1 MRIKQNSILI
11 TLLFV
16 LSIGLIIMT
25 RSNCQTN
32 SELKECNLTLLEKN
46 IALGSATWTITQYHK
61 YTNERIKDLDLI
73 VNRQK
78 RPFSLEFN
86 DEYKLFYKFSLSDC
100 SSCIESELKNIK
112 EKAKCVNLLIETQSL
127 RDFKA
132 FIAINHIDTAKV
144 FQIERPILEEAELPF
159 YFVTNRE
166 LYIRDLFFPMSELPD
181 LTAEFYQI
189 VQDKYL
195 N

>member
-1 MRIKQNSILI
+1 MIRNNYQI
-11 TLLFV
+11 
-16 LSIGLIIMT
+16 
-25 RSNCQTN
+25 N
-32 SELKECNLTLLEKN
+32 SELKECNLKLLEKK
-46 IALGSATWTITQYHK
+46 IALGSAIWAITQCHK

-73 VNRQK
+73 VDRQK
-78 RPFSLEFN
+78 RPFSLELN
-86 DEYKLFYKFSLSDC
+86 DGYKLFYKFSLSDC

-112 EKAKCVNLLIETQSL
+112 GKMKSVNILIETQSL

-144 FQIERPILEEAELPF
+144 FQIEKPILEEAELPF

-166 LYIRDLFFPMSELPD
+166 LYIKDLFFPMSELPD
-181 LTAEFYQI
+181 LAVEFYQI

>member
-1 MRIKQNSILI
+1 MA
-11 TLLFV
+11 
-16 LSIGLIIMT
+16 
-25 RSNCQTN
+25 RSNCQIN
-32 SELKECNLTLLEKN
+32 SKLKECNLKLLEKK
-46 IALGSATWTITQYHK
+46 IALGSAIWAITQCH
-61 YTNERIKDLDLI
+61 KDLDLI
-73 VNRQK
+73 VDRQK
-78 RPFSLEFN
+78 RPFSLELN
-86 DEYKLFYKFSLSDC
+86 DGYKLFYKFSLSDC

-112 EKAKCVNLLIETQSL
+112 GKMKSVNILIETQSL

-144 FQIERPILEEAELPF
+144 FQIEKPILEEAELPF

-166 LYIRDLFFPMSELPD
+166 LYIKDLFFPMSELPD
-181 LTAEFYQI
+181 LAVEFYQI